1 MPAKIISGFPL
12 RRCSW
17 FFNPIAPDA
26 LSRKM
31 IRWLDL
37 VCLKAGDRQGV
48 NFFMPRI
55 TVDPRRREW
64 QTRSKGGLSS

>member
-1 MPAKIISGFPL
+1 MLTKIMNGFPL

-17 FFNPIAPDA
+17 SFSPVVPDA

-37 VCLKAGDRQGV
+37 VCLKQVALKV
-48 NFFMPRI
+48 
-55 TVDPRRREW
+55 
-64 QTRSKGGLSS
+64 

>member
-1 MPAKIISGFPL
+1 MPAKIMSGFPL

-17 FFNPIAPDA
+17 FFNPIVPDA

-37 VCLKAGDRQGV
+37 VCLKQV
-48 NFFMPRI
+48 
-55 TVDPRRREW
+55 TV
-64 QTRSKGGLSS
+64 KV

>member
-1 MPAKIISGFPL
+1 MRFPMLTKITNGFPL

-17 FFNPIAPDA
+17 SFSPVVPDA

-37 VCLKAGDRQGV
+37 VCLKQVALKV
-48 NFFMPRI
+48 
-55 TVDPRRREW
+55 
-64 QTRSKGGLSS
+64 